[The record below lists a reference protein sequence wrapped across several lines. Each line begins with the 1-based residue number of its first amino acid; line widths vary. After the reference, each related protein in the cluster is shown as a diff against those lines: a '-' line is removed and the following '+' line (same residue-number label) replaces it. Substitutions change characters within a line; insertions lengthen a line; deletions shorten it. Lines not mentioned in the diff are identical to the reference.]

1 MVKVGSHL
9 WAIALLRKENSE
21 MLDEQTKRQVKELC
35 DRIAHEQ
42 DPKRFTTLIAELNRL
57 LGGTDASKKGHL
69 PTP

>member
-1 MVKVGSHL
+1 
-9 WAIALLRKENSE
+9 

-57 LGGTDASKKGHL
+57 LDGTDASKKGAPPDSL
-69 PTP
+69 QTPS